1 MLWLGW
7 FYLDWVVRQNKDCHS
22 ARPTRE
28 RGEKVK
34 LCREGLHRGLGGR
47 QGGADLG
54 LVEHL
59 EVEVAAEQEEAK
71 RDLQPKVWKLHSSF
85 QHIWKRISIGFHKKN
100 KFCVKTGFKSE
111 DWTICNLQCG
121 FLSGRLTKKARCRL
135 LFNEQVFVKSSVRTL
150 SSASKILN

>member
-71 RDLQPKVWKLHSSF
+71 RDLQPKVRKLHSSF
-85 QHIWKRISIGFHKKN
+85 NTSGKEFEWISQKK
-100 KFCVKTGFKSE
+100 VLRQTGFKSE

-121 FLSGRLTKKARCRL
+121 FLSGRLFKKARCRL